1 MSQRA
6 GWTREIVLAAVDRQ
20 RHRVTPGIE
29 DMAEYLAKQVQDE
42 SHREVLGP
50 LLPASGAS
58 GVIVH
63 GDEVVAGW
71 GDPALPEMAFSAT
84 KSVVSMVAGV
94 AVRSGLLRDVEEP
107 VSARVTL
114 PEFAT
119 GSASTITWEQ
129 LLQQTSQWDGELW
142 GKPAAVD
149 AQSTTPKNAAD
160 AEPGST
166 WSYNDVRVNLLCLAL
181 TALFRAPLSA
191 VLDEHIMRPLG
202 ASTTWLWHGYSN
214 SALTVET
221 GRIPVVS
228 GGAHWGGGL
237 FVSANDLALLGRLCL
252 NHGRWA
258 GQVLVDAEWIAR
270 SWRPSTRNPDY
281 GYLWWLNF
289 RQEVFPTAPAT
300 GVLAR
305 GNQGQHVLWIDPAR
319 DLVIATHWSPNTG
332 NFIGDVSRAFPVR

>member
-1 MSQRA
+1 VGQGA
-6 GWTREIVLAAVDRQ
+6 GWAREIVLAAVDRQ

-29 DMAEYLAKQVQDE
+29 DMAKYLTKQVQDE
-42 SHREVLGP
+42 SHREVSGP

-71 GDPALPEMAFSAT
+71 GDPAAPEMAFSAT

-114 PEFAT
+114 PEFAA
-119 GSASTITWEQ
+119 GSASTITWEH

-142 GKPAAVD
+142 GKPAAAD
-149 AQSTTPKNAAD
+149 AQSKTPKSAAD
-160 AEPGST
+160 AEPGSI

-181 TALFRAPLSA
+181 TALFRAPLPT

-202 ASTTWLWHGYSN
+202 ASTTWSWHGYSN
-214 SALTVET
+214 STLTVET

-258 GQVLVDAEWIAR
+258 GQVLIDSEWIAR
-270 SWRPSTRNPDY
+270 SWHPSTHNPDY
-281 GYLWWLNF
+281 GYLWWLNS
-289 RQEVFPTAPAT
+289 RQAVLPTAPAT

-319 DLVIATHWSPNTG
+319 DLVIATHWSPDMG
-332 NFIGDVSRAFPVR
+332 HFIGDVSRAFPER